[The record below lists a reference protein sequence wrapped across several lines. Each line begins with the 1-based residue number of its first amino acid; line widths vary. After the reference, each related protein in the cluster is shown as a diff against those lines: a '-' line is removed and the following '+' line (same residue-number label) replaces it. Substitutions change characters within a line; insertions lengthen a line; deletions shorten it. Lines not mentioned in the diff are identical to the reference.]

1 MIKLNRSIERGL
13 TVLKVIHGSGAIS
26 LAQLAAR
33 TGLPKP
39 TLLRICATLE
49 AQRWLSRR
57 KNDGFYQIGTAFPR
71 ADGMPKLVDRLVAVG
86 KTELVKLSEETGL
99 AVDLAA
105 HVGGARTEIVD
116 STRSFSKHG
125 IFPDVVGFRPSPFH
139 SALGLAYLKA
149 LPAGERARAIE
160 QLAKTLPPREAL
172 ALAQLPKLLQ
182 TISRQGYAARVTG
195 HWGRAVDYGALPGA
209 IAVPILAGSDPV
221 GALNLVW
228 NANDHSVEDVA
239 KRHLGQ
245 LLASAQRIGQAHH
258 APEGPRA

>member
-1 MIKLNRSIERGL
+1 MTKHNRSIERGL
-13 TVLKVIHGSGAIS
+13 TVLKVIHASGAIS

-49 AQRWLSRR
+49 AQRWLNRR
-57 KNDGFYQIGTAFPR
+57 KNDGFYQIGSAFPR
-71 ADGMPKLVDRLVAVG
+71 ADGMPNLVDRLVAVS

-105 HVGGARTEIVD
+105 HIGSGRTEIVD
-116 STRSFSKHG
+116 STRSFSRHG

-149 LPAGERARAIE
+149 LSSDERS
-160 QLAKTLPPREAL
+160 QVLQKLSKTLPSREL
-172 ALAQLPKLLQ
+172 LGLAQLPKLLQ
-182 TISRQGYAARVTG
+182 AISQQGYAARVTG

-209 IAVPILAGSDPV
+209 IAVPILAGREAV
-221 GALNLVW
+221 GAMNLVW
-228 NANDHSVEDVA
+228 NANDHSIEEVA

-245 LLASAQRIGQAHH
+245 LVASAQRVGA
-258 APEGPRA
+258 AYRAAG